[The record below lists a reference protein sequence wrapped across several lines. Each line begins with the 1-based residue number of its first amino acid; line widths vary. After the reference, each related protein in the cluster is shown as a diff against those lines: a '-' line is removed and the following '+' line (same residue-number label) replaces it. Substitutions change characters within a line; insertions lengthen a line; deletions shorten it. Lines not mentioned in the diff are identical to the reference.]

1 MLKDE
6 MWAKI
11 YHLAATIL
19 KIGPGVSKIL
29 AKNHIFEHGSLW
41 LGKFI
46 LWKKLGE
53 KGIFDLR

>member
-1 MLKDE
+1 
-6 MWAKI
+6 MWAKM